1 MPTSDFIQQIKE
13 EKNRVPFLFIE
24 EIGDFSS
31 DFRNLNKWFCLF
43 YMLSKIMIDINLN
56 LCNYCT

>member
-31 DFRNLNKWFCLF
+31 DFQKFEYMILLILF
-43 YMLSKIMIDINLN
+43 VIQNNDRYKSKSL
-56 LCNYCT
+56 